1 MPRWHRI
8 CNDDTRPVPP
18 MIERSSLGLPLV
30 LLALLA
36 GLSFWIER
44 AVRLPSQTDTA
55 GTRDPEGIIED
66 FDALRTDATGKP
78 QYRLS
83 AKRLKHYSGS
93 RRTEMES
100 PRFEHGL
107 NPRDALT
114 ATAQT
119 ATISAD
125 GREVD
130 LRGSVALT
138 RVRGQG
144 SSLGLTTARLL
155 IYPEREMLRAPGA
168 VILRDNGLDVRA
180 GAMEY
185 LAKQR
190 LIKLTG
196 RVHARYHH
204 AQL

>member
-1 MPRWHRI
+1 MPRWHPTY
-8 CNDDTRPVPP
+8 NDPIWRVSS
-18 MIERSSLGLPLV
+18 MIERSSLWLPLA
-30 LLALLA
+30 LLTLLA

-44 AVRLPSQTDTA
+44 AVRLPEPSANSAKT
-55 GTRDPEGIIED
+55 DPEGIIED

-83 AKRLKHYSGS
+83 AKKLKHYSGS
-93 RRTEMES
+93 HLTEMES
-100 PRFEHGL
+100 PRFEHG
-107 NPRDALT
+107 RSAREALV
-114 ATAQT
+114 ATALA

-125 GREVD
+125 GSEVE
-130 LRGSVALT
+130 LRGKVVLT
-138 RVRGQG
+138 RAGG
-144 SSLGLTTARLL
+144 ASPPLGLTTARLL

-168 VILRDNGLDVRA
+168 LTLRNNGLDVRA

-204 AQL
+204 AQP